1 MTATLFVKLVNILER
16 LSKTTDELV
25 CAIGYCGET
34 YYDDCIGRLTNA
46 IIDDIQDELDEK
58 CGQSNIDIGEI
69 FWAWFGEYKGIAK
82 KNKPYLLKIDNDEYN
97 AETPQQLYN
106 LFEVLIERF
115 ATAEN
120 IDYAT
125 TA

>member
-1 MTATLFVKLVNILER
+1 MSDDLFVNLVNIAVK
-16 LSKTTDELV
+16 LSKVTDDLV
-25 CAIGYCGET
+25 SAIGFCGDTE
-34 YYDDCIGRLTNA
+34 YDDCIDRLTNA
-46 IIDDIQDELDEK
+46 IVADIQDALDEE

-106 LFEVLIERF
+106 LFEILMGRF